1 MLLGGYKTRLVKNI
15 LLVAFFLFFGKLISL
30 AREIYFSYRYGSNYI
45 VESFFFNFNI
55 INLIG
60 GILLNTIIFYLVPL
74 VYKNKD
80 EESKINEDFTIK
92 TFNLFFCIGL
102 VFQIIIFLVFYLGFN
117 FNFFSLS
124 SDVKE
129 IAQKNYLIFC
139 FVFPFLTMTYTLT
152 SFLTTRNKHISL
164 FYESIP
170 SFIMLI
176 AVISFHSNI
185 YILSTSFSFGV
196 LLQFIILL
204 FHNNM
209 VRVSIIKRILSF
221 KILDLNRIFFIILI
235 IQILFALPNFID
247 HFLVSSFPQKSLAH
261 FTYAN
266 KIYSIVY
273 TIVFILVSRT
283 LITFFLDSNNEITK
297 GFIFYVLISFGV
309 GVIIS
314 TLLYLFSSEIT
325 LLLFQRGSFSSMD
338 TLFVSDLFRYF
349 TFLVPFYLVKI
360 IFITYFYGKRELDII
375 FKLLATILLSK
386 CLYLVLLDKVVISD
400 LIVSTLIG
408 FIIGS
413 FYIANTLRIKYKNHT
428 LKIK

>member
-1 MLLGGYKTRLVKNI
+1 MILSGYKTKLVKNI

-30 AREIYFSYRYGSNYI
+30 AREIYFSYQYGSNYI

-74 VYKNKD
+74 VYKNINKD
-80 EESKINEDFTIK
+80 SQINEDFIIR

-102 VFQIIIFLVFYLGFN
+102 VFQIIIFLVFYIGFN
-117 FNFFSLS
+117 FNLFSLS
-124 SDVKE
+124 ESVKE

-170 SFIMLI
+170 SLIMLI
-176 AVISFHSNI
+176 SVISFHSNI
-185 YILSTSFSFGV
+185 YILSTSFSLGV

-204 FHNNM
+204 FHNGI
-209 VRVSIIKRILSF
+209 VKTSIIKKILSF
-221 KILDLNRIFFIILI
+221 KILDLNRIFFIILL
-235 IQILFALPNFID
+235 IQIIFALPNFID
-247 HFLVSSFPQKSLAH
+247 HFIVSSFPQKSLAH

-297 GFIFYVLISFGV
+297 GFIFYILISFGV
-309 GVIIS
+309 GILIS
-314 TLLYLFSSEIT
+314 SALYYFSYEIT
-325 LLLFQRGSFSSMD
+325 FMLFERGSFSGMD
-338 TLFVSDLFRYF
+338 TAIVSGLFRHF

-360 IFITYFYGKRELDII
+360 IFITYFYGKRELDIV
-375 FKLLATILLSK
+375 FKLLATILLTK
-386 CLYLVLLDKVVISD
+386 CLYLVLLDKVIISE
-400 LIVSTLIG
+400 LIISTLIG
-408 FIIGS
+408 FIVGS
-413 FYIANTLRIKYKNHT
+413 FYIANILKIKYKSYAHD
-428 LKIK
+428 IK

>member
-1 MLLGGYKTRLVKNI
+1 MILSGYKTKLVKNI

-30 AREIYFSYRYGSNYI
+30 AREIYFSYQYGSNYI

-74 VYKNKD
+74 VYENKD
-80 EESKINEDFTIK
+80 EDSKINEDFIIK

-102 VFQIIIFLVFYLGFN
+102 VFQMIIFLVFYFGFN
-117 FNFFSLS
+117 FNLFSLS
-124 SDVKE
+124 EDVKE

-176 AVISFHSNI
+176 SVIFLHSNI
-185 YILSTSFSFGV
+185 YILSTSFLFGV
-196 LLQFIILL
+196 LLQFMILL
-204 FHNNM
+204 FHNGM
-209 VRVSIIKRILSF
+209 IKLSILKKILSF
-221 KILDLNRIFFIILI
+221 RILELNRIFFIILV
-235 IQILFALPNFID
+235 IQVLFALPNFID
-247 HFLVSSFPQKSLAH
+247 HFIVSSFPQKSLAH

-297 GFIFYVLISFGV
+297 SFIFYILISFVV
-309 GVIIS
+309 GVFIS
-314 TLLYLFSSEIT
+314 SVLHLFSSEIT
-325 LLLFQRGSFSSMD
+325 SLLFERGSFSSMD
-338 TLFVSDLFRYF
+338 TAIVSDIFRYF
-349 TFLVPFYLVKI
+349 TFLVPFYLIKI

-375 FKLLATILLSK
+375 FKLLATILLTK
-386 CLYLVLLDKVVISD
+386 CLYLVLLDKIKIAD
-400 LIVSTLIG
+400 LIISTLIG

-413 FYIANTLRIKYKNHT
+413 FYIAHILKIKYKQYMFS
-428 LKIK
+428 LK

>member
-1 MLLGGYKTRLVKNI
+1 MILSGYKTKLVKNI

-30 AREIYFSYRYGSNYI
+30 AREIYFSYQYGSNYI

-80 EESKINEDFTIK
+80 EESKINEDFIIK
-92 TFNLFFCIGL
+92 TFNLFFCIGI
-102 VFQIIIFLVFYLGFN
+102 VFQIIIFLVFYFGFN
-117 FNFFSLS
+117 FNLFSLS
-124 SDVKE
+124 DDVKE

-170 SFIMLI
+170 SFIML
-176 AVISFHSNI
+176 VSVVFLHSNI
-185 YILSTSFSFGV
+185 YILSTSFLFGV
-196 LLQFIILL
+196 LFQFVLLL
-204 FHNNM
+204 FHNGM
-209 VRVSIIKRILSF
+209 IKLSILKKIFSF
-221 KILDLNRIFFIILI
+221 KILELNRIFFIILV

-247 HFLVSSFPQKSLAH
+247 HFIVSSFPQKSLAH

-297 GFIFYVLISFGV
+297 GFIFYILMSFIAGVLISS
-309 GVIIS
+309 I
-314 TLLYLFSSEIT
+314 LYVFSSEIT
-325 LLLFQRGSFSSMD
+325 LLLFERGSFSSKD
-338 TLFVSDLFRYF
+338 TLIVSDLFRHF
-349 TFLVPFYLVKI
+349 TFLVPFYLIKI
-360 IFITYFYGKRELDII
+360 IFITYFYGKRELDVI
-375 FKLLATILLSK
+375 FKLLATILLTK
-386 CLYLVLLDKVVISD
+386 CLYIVLLNETKIAD
-400 LIVSTLIG
+400 LIISTLVG
-408 FIIGS
+408 FVIGS
-413 FYIANTLRIKYKNHT
+413 FYIAHILKVKYKQFKFS
-428 LKIK
+428 L